1 MKNKL
6 LTIDDVLATLE
17 DFISWAG
24 GITALSR
31 TWIAQ
36 GHTGATGQIIGRIR
50 AGKDAPTPAVLAAM
64 GLQRVTLYKEKD
76 DEK

>member
-6 LTIDDVLATLE
+6 YTIDDVLAILNGLIE
-17 DFISWAG
+17 KAGSISD
-24 GITALSR
+24 LSAR
-31 TWIAQ
+31 WQAQ